1 MTVKD
6 QDQLNAVT
14 KRVIDMY
21 TFQGTLFTSLD
32 VSNAVKQTLPELRH
46 REVAPVIRGMFD
58 DGIMG
63 ANYTRTM
70 IDVMAGG
77 ARGKPAEAWLYHL
90 TSASPDDY
98 GDDQRN
104 QLAIVPVAASAT
116 DAIKI
121 DESTTQLKIE
131 VGIDGRGRLPKSFL
145 ENAGIKT
152 QRVRVDKQGTALVF
166 SAVIPGDVAS
176 GAAAVLTYMSPDQL
190 HIPADLLTGFD
201 TAQEIKATIKSEDGT
216 VVVDGTPK

>member
-1 MTVKD
+1 MTIKD
-6 QDQLNAVT
+6 QDQLNAVS

-46 REVAPVIRGMFD
+46 REIAPVVRQMFD
-58 DGIMG
+58 DDIMG

-121 DESTTQLKIE
+121 DESTTELTIE
-131 VGIDGRGRLPKSFL
+131 VGVDGRGRLPKSFL

-152 QRVRVDKQGTALVF
+152 QRVRVDKQGSALVF
-166 SAVIPGDVAS
+166 AAVIPGDVAA

-201 TAQEIKATIKSEDGT
+201 TGKEIKATQKSEDGT